1 MQLLSAE
8 QGGQHGQDGQAQGL
22 VHGNHAPLDG
32 GEPGAAGGGQERSDR
47 PAPVDDGMGGGRHQ
61 QDDQRLP
68 PGLRALFFLVQGLL
82 DRLVDLS
89 TGLPIVLAFIGV
101 KLVLHWGHTLS
112 DAVPEI
118 PTLTSLAVIVAIL
131 AVTTVASLARSRR
144 DPAARAHAGSLRATR
159 AGPTRSRSPT
169 RPRGR
174 DRPAALQGDIDRR
187 CFAWGRATATG
198 RRTGQ
203 EAVRCAVV
211 AGRRVTGGHA
221 TPSGQAPGLPRRGGS
236 VVAPGHRP
244 LSSMAPAA
252 RMGSRRW

>member
-144 DPAARAHAGSLRATR
+144 DPAARAHAGSLRAHPSRPDPESQPDTSKR
-159 AGPTRSRSPT
+159 PRSP
-169 RPRGR
+169 
-174 DRPAALQGDIDRR
+174 
-187 CFAWGRATATG
+187 C
-198 RRTGQ
+198 
-203 EAVRCAVV
+203 CA
-211 AGRRVTGGHA
+211 
-221 TPSGQAPGLPRRGGS
+221 PRR
-236 VVAPGHRP
+236 H
-244 LSSMAPAA
+244 
-252 RMGSRRW
+252 